1 MVGETNPSP
10 TMPLPPE
17 TAAADRDRGRVLIVC
32 GDEGVSLAIH
42 AALRDAPYE
51 VLSVTDGTA
60 ALAGGA
66 PADVDAVVLAHA
78 TPGVDAFDYLARRPT
93 ALRAV
98 PVVVVAAPGDEAGA
112 VRLLKL
118 GVRDYLDRGQ
128 GGLAS
133 LPVALRHVLQEERL
147 ARAARAAEQR
157 YRTLFEVAG
166 DALFIHDRLGRFL
179 DVNEAACRMLGLD
192 RDALLGRRLRDVAGP
207 REAPTGGAAAG
218 GDRERDGLACLR
230 EGLQQ
235 LDAGEHAAFEATLV
249 RADGQTVPV
258 EFVSTLQ
265 EVGGQPLVFSSA
277 RDISERLRHEAA
289 LRRATADWEQ
299 TFHAI
304 TDPLAVTD
312 AEGRIIR
319 ANRAMLSRLSAA
331 PSELHGRSVQELI
344 GPTED
349 DSPWQDGELREPRS
363 WEAELPALGGHF
375 QVTAFPRRDDDD
387 GLRNV
392 LFYCKDVTHERQ
404 LRARMLQTEKL
415 SSLGQLV
422 SGVAHELNN
431 PLAAVQGLAELL
443 LEDLEETGSGDLED
457 VRNILDQSQ
466 RASGIVRNL
475 LQFSRRSHQKG
486 ETYDLNGAVRTAV
499 ALLRYRLSSREI
511 TLELDLDESVPALFG
526 VIQHIEQVIVN
537 LLLNA
542 YEALS
547 EHRTG
552 GCIRL
557 ATRRA
562 ADDFVELMVED
573 DGPGVP
579 PEHATRVF
587 EPFFTTKE
595 VGRGTGLGLSVSYG
609 LIEEH
614 GGDIHLDL
622 DYREGARFVVRLPA
636 TKNAAE
642 ARAVPPAMVTDPAA
656 SHGEVLIV
664 EDEPELAEAMREALV
679 GRGVRAQAVT
689 SAAAALR
696 RLDGAGADLVV
707 CAAGLS
713 TEEGLPLH
721 DVVAARYP
729 ALQNR
734 IALTADASGQDD
746 ALAAAY
752 PVLKK
757 PFSTDRLYDWT
768 IRNLRRARDQGF
780 RDGAGHGR

>member
-1 MVGETNPSP
+1 MVGPSSP
-10 TMPLPPE
+10 APVRKPE
-17 TAAADRDRGRVLIVC
+17 PAGAGAGVEHGRVLVVC
-32 GDEGVSLAIH
+32 GDDPLA
-42 AALRDAPYE
+42 
-51 VLSVTDGTA
+51 A
-60 ALAGGA
+60 ALAGVVSQAGA
-66 PADVDAVVLAHA
+66 SWEVRRAAAVDPALASGATAPPDVVVIVHP
-78 TPGVDAFDYLARRPT
+78 TPGVDAFDFLERRPD
-93 ALRAV
+93 ALRGV
-98 PVVVVAAPGDEAGA
+98 PVVVVAERGDEAGA

-147 ARAARAAEQR
+147 ARAARATEQR

-166 DALFIHDRLGRFL
+166 DALFIHDRGGHFL
-179 DVNEAACRMLGLD
+179 DVNAAACRMLGLARED
-192 RDALLGRRLRDVAGP
+192 LLRRRLSEIAAPRDSGTERPVDEVRAWL
-207 REAPTGGAAAG
+207 
-218 GDRERDGLACLR
+218 RDGLR
-230 EGLQQ
+230 R
-235 LDAGEHAAFEATLV
+235 LDGAGRASFEASLA
-249 RADGQTVPV
+249 RADGLPVPV
-258 EFVSTLQ
+258 EIVSTLQ
-265 EVGGQPLVFSSA
+265 DVDGQPLVFSSA
-277 RDISERLRHEAA
+277 RDISERLRNDAA

-312 AEGRIIR
+312 AAGRVIR
-319 ANRAMLSRLSAA
+319 ANRAMLTRLGATL
-331 PSELHGRSVQELI
+331 PELQDRSVYELV
-344 GPTED
+344 
-349 DSPWQDGELREPRS
+349 SPPDGAAAGEGEMTEPRS
-363 WEAELPALGGHF
+363 WDAEMPALGGNY
-375 QVTAFPRRDDDD
+375 QVTAFPRRDED
-387 GLRNV
+387 GLRNI

-443 LEDLEETGSGDLED
+443 LEDLEETGSGDVED

-486 ETYDLNGAVRTAV
+486 EVYDLNGAVRAAV

-511 TLELDLDESVPALFG
+511 TLDLNLDDGVPSLFG

-547 EHRTG
+547 EDHSG
-552 GCIRL
+552 GRIRV
-557 ATRRA
+557 ATRLGP
-562 ADDFVELMVED
+562 DGFVELVVED

-579 PEHATRVF
+579 PEHVTRVF

-609 LIEEH
+609 LLEEH
-614 GGDIHLDL
+614 GGDIHVDPC
-622 DYREGARFVVRLPA
+622 YRDGARFVVRLPVTTADAREDRAA
-636 TKNAAE
+636 TG
-642 ARAVPPAMVTDPAA
+642 PADAGA
-656 SHGEVLIV
+656 GGGDVLVI

-679 GRGVRAQAVT
+679 ARGVRAQALT

-696 RLDGAGADLVV
+696 RLDGTGTDLVV
-707 CAAGLS
+707 CAAGLTS
-713 TEEGLPLH
+713 NDGEPLH
-721 DVVAARYP
+721 DLLLARFP
-729 ALQNR
+729 ALQGR
-734 IALTADASGQDD
+734 LVLTTDASGHDD

-768 IRNLRRARDQGF
+768 IRHLRRARELGR
-780 RDGAGHGR
+780 RDGARHGR